1 MVYEEPFEVN
11 PDEVTT
17 LYAFAD
23 DNVANRSGVAVYEWE
38 RSPNQPGIALLIIG
52 LTMLVLFLLALPGLV
67 FALDR
72 HQQRARTRRRPR

>member
-23 DNVANRSGVAVYEWE
+23 DNVANRSGVAVYDLAQDQQSIW
-38 RSPNQPGIALLIIG
+38 NIWMIAGGAVVMLI
-52 LTMLVLFLLALPGLV
+52 VLGAFLSLKRM
-67 FALDR
+67 R
-72 HQQRARTRRRPR
+72 HSRRRVRRRR